1 MPMALAA
8 IMGYLPHRTGK
19 AMTAIPKPAV
29 PYDSRYE
36 VEEEGEQG
44 TKAQLLQTLHGIS
57 ATTYKDSGH
66 ATRSVHAKSHGLL
79 RGHLNVLE
87 GLAPELAQGI
97 FGQPG
102 RFEVVMRY
110 STIPGD
116 ILDDKVSTPR
126 GLAIKLI
133 GVQGVQLS
141 SLDTDATGQDATTQ
155 DFVLVN
161 GPAFLAPTAK
171 KFLGSLKLLASTTD
185 KVPRLKQALSSV
197 LQGAEK
203 ALEAVGGESGTLK
216 SLGGHPETH
225 VLGDTYY
232 SQVPI
237 LYGQY
242 MAKVS
247 VAPVSP
253 ELAALKG
260 ALIDL
265 HDKPNGLRQA
275 VMDFFARRSATWE
288 VRVQLCRNIA
298 TMPLE
303 DASVVWSE
311 EESPYFAVARITAL
325 PQAGWSEA
333 LSRLVDD
340 GMAFSPWH
348 GVLAHRPLGSIMRV
362 RKAAY
367 QMSARF
373 RFERTGHVMQ
383 EPAHL
388 DDWPAS

>member
-1 MPMALAA
+1 
-8 IMGYLPHRTGK
+8 
-19 AMTAIPKPAV
+19 MTAIPKLALPL

-36 VEEEGEQG
+36 VEEEGEQD

-57 ATTYKDSGH
+57 ATTYQDSGH

-79 RGHLNVLE
+79 RGHLNVLD

-133 GVQGVQLS
+133 GVPGVQLS
-141 SLDTDATGQDATTQ
+141 SLDTDATDRDATTQ

-185 KVPRLKQALSSV
+185 KLPRLKQALSSV

-203 ALEAVGGESGTLK
+203 ALEAAGGESGTLK

-232 SQVPI
+232 SQAPI

-260 ALIDL
+260 ALVDL
-265 HDKPNGLRQA
+265 HDKPNGLRLA
-275 VMDFFARRSATWE
+275 VMDFFARHSATWE
-288 VRVQLCRNIA
+288 VRVQLCRNID

-303 DASVVWSE
+303 DASVAWPE
-311 EESPYFAVARITAL
+311 EDSPYFAVARITAL

-367 QMSARF
+367 RMSSRF
-373 RFERTGHVMQ
+373 RFERTGHLVQ